1 MTDKNGE
8 LYAVD
13 DVLACKRVGG
23 KFYYRIR
30 WSGYGAADD
39 TWEGK
44 ECFTAGSLS
53 HFRPRLNA
61 LEQLWLNSSSGST
74 RQQNVKSKASG
85 TGNRDRRRKKTL
97 RKKEEAPAARK
108 SKPAKSS
115 KTGKSNSGKTT
126 RTERRNEK
134 RRH

>member
-1 MTDKNGE
+1 MAANKGQ

-13 DVLACKRVGG
+13 DILACKRVRG

-39 TWEGK
+39 TWEGE

-61 LEQLWLNSSSGST
+61 LEQLWLNSGSNRRRRGST
-74 RQQNVKSKASG
+74 RRSPTAHPRVRSDKKTTKATKGKARGSRRSASQPKRVKKA
-85 TGNRDRRRKKTL
+85 KKTL
-97 RKKEEAPAARK
+97 KTKKSP
-108 SKPAKSS
+108 
-115 KTGKSNSGKTT
+115 SGS
-126 RTERRNEK
+126 R
-134 RRH
+134 

>member
-1 MTDKNGE
+1 MAENKGQ

-13 DVLACKRVGG
+13 DILACKRVRG

-39 TWEGK
+39 TWEGE

-61 LEQLWLNSSSGST
+61 LEQLWLDSGPDRRRRGST
-74 RQQNVKSKASG
+74 RRSTTSNRRVRRDKQTTKAAKGKARAGRSGASQPKKVKQ
-85 TGNRDRRRKKTL
+85 
-97 RKKEEAPAARK
+97 
-108 SKPAKSS
+108 
-115 KTGKSNSGKTT
+115 GKTS
-126 RTERRNEK
+126 RTK
-134 RRH
+134 KSPSGSG